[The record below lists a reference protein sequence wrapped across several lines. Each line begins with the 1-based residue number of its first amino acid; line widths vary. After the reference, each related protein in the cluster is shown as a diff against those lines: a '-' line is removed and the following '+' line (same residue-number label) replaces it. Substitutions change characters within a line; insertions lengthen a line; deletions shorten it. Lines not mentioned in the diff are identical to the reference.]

1 MKLYFQKG
9 VWISKR
15 GKAAAE
21 AIDPAEINNI
31 AVIRHAALGD
41 MILTRNFLI
50 ELRKAFP
57 NALITFSV
65 VSNYTSGIPGDL
77 VDRVHILNVSSKG
90 MDYLRNLKELQF
102 HDIIFDLAATARSMW
117 LCKMNDAKLK
127 VGFPYHTAQR
137 FFYDIV
143 VPRSDMHFEVDN
155 MLDQLKIFG
164 FVPQIPHVYNLP
176 GPALKRDTPYVLYF
190 TTASTIKK
198 CWPIERFMNLI
209 AKMSSALPRLDHLV
223 LEGKQAWESVA
234 GTAESFAGRSNV
246 SIVEAGTVEEVVR
259 IVKGATIVI
268 SNDTSVRNIAIAA
281 GIPSVGIFF
290 SPAIFRYFPMPGS
303 HAIVFN
309 RDGSLPEVDK
319 VFESS
324 LALIRKSSPAAL

>member
-21 AIDPAEINNI
+21 AIDSSEIRNV

-50 ELRKAFP
+50 ELKLSFP
-57 NALITFSV
+57 NAFITFSA
-65 VSNYTSGIPGDL
+65 VSNYTSGIPVDL
-77 VDRVHILNVSSKG
+77 VDRVHILETSRKG
-90 MDYLRNLKELQF
+90 LDYLRNTKDLHAQ
-102 HDIIFDLAATARSMW
+102 DIIFDLAATTRSMW
-117 LCKMNDAKLK
+117 LCKTNKAKLK
-127 VGFPYHTAQR
+127 IGFPYHAAQR
-137 FFYDIV
+137 YFYDIV

-155 MLDQLKIFG
+155 MLDELKVFG

-176 GPALKRDTPYVLYF
+176 GAALKRDKPYILYF

-198 CWPIERFMNLI
+198 CWPIERFMSLI
-209 AKMSSALPRLDHLV
+209 TKMSNSLPHVDHLV
-223 LEGKQAWESVA
+223 LEGKDPWESI
-234 GTAESFAGRSNV
+234 GKIAEDLLGRSNV
-246 SIVEAGTVEEVVR
+246 SLVNAGTVEEVIR
-259 IVKGATIVI
+259 TVKGATIVI

-290 SPAIFRYFPMPGS
+290 SPAIFRYLPMPGN
-303 HAIVFN
+303 HLIVFN
-309 RDGSLPEVDK
+309 RDGSLPEVEQ

-324 LALIRKSSPAAL
+324 LALLQKSLPTAG